1 MGRSE
6 EFADPRAGLA
16 YSTVPRKYAIDCLSR
31 DDTRYDGDTPL
42 NRQHWESY
50 ERLVYGQRDTRH
62 ILMSDVSTLGT
73 MYFRRIRGGRVI
85 DLDER

>member
-42 NRQHWESY
+42 NRQHY
-50 ERLVYGQRDTRH
+50 EDCQRLVH
-62 ILMSDVSTLGT
+62 S
-73 MYFRRIRGGRVI
+73 RGYQAHTYV
-85 DLDER
+85 